1 MKVRFKESCAVS
13 PLEVYPKGSVH
24 DLERETAQRHIDSG
38 AAEKYQDEEEAAH
51 TAIADL
57 SEVKKAVKK
66 RS

>member
-1 MKVRFKESCAVS
+1 MKVRFLESCAVS
-13 PLEVYPKGSVH
+13 PFEVYAKNSVH
-24 DLERETAQRHIDSG
+24 DLERDTALRHIESG
-38 AAEKYQDEEEAAH
+38 AAEKYLDEEEAAH